1 MNLHPAPSRETGAPA
16 HLRLG
21 LVLGLVVAAQF
32 VLQLDFSI
40 VNIALPTIKRELN
53 FAPADLQWI
62 VTGYAL
68 TFGSLLL
75 LGGRVGDRFGHRR
88 VLLTGLAMFGVASLT
103 AGLAPV
109 PLALIVSRFF
119 QGASAAFV
127 APQALAIITDL
138 FDEGPARTR
147 ALGIFQGATAAGAS
161 AGVVLGGVF
170 TEFIGWRAVFL
181 VNPPIIIVLVIAIRR
196 ALPTQTRRTGAR
208 LDIAGAVLATASI
221 ALLIFGLSQG
231 QQYGFAN
238 AGSLAALALALVLGV
253 TFIIVEKR
261 RSAPMLPLQL
271 LADPARRAALS
282 AMLLFGAVLVGY
294 VYFTSLY
301 NQLVL
306 HFSPLNAG
314 LAFIPA
320 TGTVMLTST
329 QLTRRLLAR
338 FSVRNVL
345 LTGLTIVGV
354 GQVWL
359 HTISNTGSYQVNVL
373 GGIMIT
379 AFGMGLV
386 FPTISVAV
394 TSGVGPGERGLAGG
408 LFVTSQQIGQ
418 AVGLAV
424 LATVA
429 AAVTNSHHGSLA
441 SGYRAAYLVAI
452 GFAALAV
459 LIVAILMR
467 AQGSTK

>member
-147 ALGIFQGATAAGAS
+147 ALGFFRAPPLPELAPGWSS
-161 AGVVLGGVF
+161 AECSLSSSVGGRSFRQSTYHHRV
-170 TEFIGWRAVFL
+170 GHRHQA
-181 VNPPIIIVLVIAIRR
+181 R
-196 ALPTQTRRTGAR
+196 LPTQTRRTGAR
-208 LDIAGAVLATASI
+208 LDIAGAVLATARSP
-221 ALLIFGLSQG
+221 
-231 QQYGFAN
+231 
-238 AGSLAALALALVLGV
+238 SL
-253 TFIIVEKR
+253 F
-261 RSAPMLPLQL
+261 SASARVDSMDLRT
-271 LADPARRAALS
+271 PAR
-282 AMLLFGAVLVGY
+282 
-294 VYFTSLY
+294 
-301 NQLVL
+301 
-306 HFSPLNAG
+306 
-314 LAFIPA
+314 
-320 TGTVMLTST
+320 
-329 QLTRRLLAR
+329 
-338 FSVRNVL
+338 
-345 LTGLTIVGV
+345 
-354 GQVWL
+354 WL
-359 HTISNTGSYQVNVL
+359 H
-373 GGIMIT
+373 
-379 AFGMGLV
+379 
-386 FPTISVAV
+386 
-394 TSGVGPGERGLAGG
+394 
-408 LFVTSQQIGQ
+408 
-418 AVGLAV
+418 
-424 LATVA
+424 
-429 AAVTNSHHGSLA
+429 SLWP
-441 SGYRAAYLVAI
+441 
-452 GFAALAV
+452 
-459 LIVAILMR
+459 
-467 AQGSTK
+467 